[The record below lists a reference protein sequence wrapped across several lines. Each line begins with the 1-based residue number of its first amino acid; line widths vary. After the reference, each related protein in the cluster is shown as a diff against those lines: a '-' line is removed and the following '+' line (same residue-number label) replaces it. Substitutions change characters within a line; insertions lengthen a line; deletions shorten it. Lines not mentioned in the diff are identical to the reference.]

1 MNFGVAEED
10 LIPVKEQKLIKKA
23 IPDYADLSE
32 ATAKYQKLQSKNNFV
47 FNKAGKRKFQSMMVD
62 YK

>member
-47 FNKAGKRKFQSMMVD
+47 FNKAGKRKF
-62 YK
+62 